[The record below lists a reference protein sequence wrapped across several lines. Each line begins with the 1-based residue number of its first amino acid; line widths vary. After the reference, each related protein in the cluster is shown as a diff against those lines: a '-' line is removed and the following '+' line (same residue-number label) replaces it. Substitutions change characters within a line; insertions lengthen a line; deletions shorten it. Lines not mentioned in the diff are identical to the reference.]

1 MFSKSF
7 RFPVAILRC
16 HVAMLWQLPR
26 GYLEE
31 RGRLSDDLNREKLPG
46 NRGSSIL

>member
-16 HVAMLWQLPR
+16 HVAMLLPR